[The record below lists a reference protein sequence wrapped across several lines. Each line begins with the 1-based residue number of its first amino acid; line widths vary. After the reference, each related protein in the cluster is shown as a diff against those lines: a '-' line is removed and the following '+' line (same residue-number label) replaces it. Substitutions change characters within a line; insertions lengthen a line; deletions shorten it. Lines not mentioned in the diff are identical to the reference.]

1 MDYTIA
7 GVEGGV
13 CAPRGFRAA
22 GVDAGLAAT
31 DEPDLALVASQHT
44 AAAAGRL
51 TSHRFA
57 SAPVRW
63 TSGCVASGA
72 ARAVVIHAGVANAAT
87 GAAGLEDAK
96 ALATATAEALTC
108 EPAEVLVLGT
118 GRVGVRLDLAA
129 ASEGVGRAAATLSR
143 RGSAEAGRAL
153 AAGGGVLCERAAAV
167 AWTEGELRIGGIAK
181 ASSPFAPSFA
191 TTLAV
196 LTTDARVDAE
206 LLGEA
211 LMRAVRRSFERVLID
226 QNPGM
231 GDAVVLLANA
241 TAAAPP
247 LTPGSEG
254 AVAFEAAL
262 GQLCEALSEG
272 LAIRMPGSR
281 KLLAVTVHGA
291 ASHGDALIAA
301 RSVAGS
307 VALRVGLAGGVAAW
321 PAVLDAL
328 GACPAPFDPERVSIR
343 FGPVTVVILGRLA
356 PHDEGAAAAV
366 AAKAQV
372 DVAIDLGAGNAA
384 ATVTTTDLPTLID
397 PSSAR

>member
-22 GVDAGLAAT
+22 GVDAGLSPA

-44 AAAAGRL
+44 AVAAGRL

-63 TSGCVASGA
+63 TRERVKAGA
-72 ARAVVIHAGVANAAT
+72 ARAVVVHAGVANAAT
-87 GAAGLEDAK
+87 GPAGLLDTA
-96 ALATATAEALTC
+96 ALAAATAEALSC
-108 EPAEVLVLGT
+108 RQAEVLVLGT
-118 GRVGVRLDLAA
+118 GRVGPSLDVPAA
-129 ASEGVGRAAATLSR
+129 TEGVTRAAATLSR
-143 RGSAEAGRAL
+143 RGSADAGRAL
-153 AAGGGVLCERAAAV
+153 AAGGAVLCERAAAV

-181 ASSPFAPSFA
+181 ASAPFAPSFA

-196 LTTDARVDAE
+196 LTTDARVEADV
-206 LLGEA
+206 LGEV
-211 LMRAVRRSFERVLID
+211 LTRAVRRSFERVLID
-226 QNPGM
+226 QGPGM
-231 GDAVVLLANA
+231 GDAVVLLANG

-247 LTPGSEG
+247 LTPGAEG

-262 GQLCEALSEG
+262 AQLCEALSEG
-272 LAIRMPGSR
+272 LAIRVPGSR

-291 ASHGDALIAA
+291 ASHGDALAAA
-301 RSVAGS
+301 RAVAGS
-307 VALRVGLAGGVAAW
+307 VALRVALAAGAAAW

-328 GACPAPFDPERVSIR
+328 GACPAPFDPDRVSVR
-343 FGPVTVVILGRLA
+343 FGPVTVVALGRLA

-372 DVAIDLGAGNAA
+372 DVAIDLGAGSAA
-384 ATVTTTDLPTLID
+384 ATVTTTDLPTLAD
-397 PSSAR
+397 QG